1 MLRLATFASYKNEK
15 NVFLCKLSKAG
26 FAYQGYDNALQCESC
41 GFKSNSWRDVG
52 DLFVQHAEHAPECQ
66 FVQQNRKNAPSVDSL
81 NNCKREAISKDANA
95 AGTSSTDVCPKM
107 TLSPKSGYGNQKPR
121 ASNNVSNRA
130 SAKSVFQNLGIYID
144 SNRAKFPSYAVLV
157 NRVQSFTSANSVF
170 HKSPSEMAMAG
181 FFYKGAWK
189 LYPKDLKSLCQC
201 MYSLN

>member
-1 MLRLATFASYKNEK
+1 MWKLRVQIQQLEGCGRLVRATCRACSR
-15 NVFLCKLSKAG
+15 VPVRA
-26 FAYQGYDNALQCESC
+26 AESQKC
-41 GFKSNSWRDVG
+41 TKRRFT
-52 DLFVQHAEHAPECQ
+52 L
-66 FVQQNRKNAPSVDSL
+66 L

-107 TLSPKSGYGNQKPR
+107 TLSPKSGNGNQKPR

-189 LYPKDLKSLCQC
+189 LYSKDLKSLCHLLC
-201 MYSLN
+201 MYSWN

>member
-26 FAYQGYDNALQCESC
+26 FAYQGYDDALQCESC
-41 GFKSNSWRDVG
+41 GFKSNSWTDVS

-66 FVQQNRKNAPSVDSL
+66 FVQQNRKNAPGVDSL

-107 TLSPKSGYGNQKPR
+107 TLSQKSGNENQKPR

-144 SNRAKFPSYAVLV
+144 SNRAKSVLV
-157 NRVQSFTSANSVF
+157 NRVQSFSSANAVF
-170 HKSPSEMAMAG
+170 HKPPSEMAMAG

-189 LYPKDLKSLCQC
+189 LYSKDLKSLNQC
-201 MYSLN
+201 MYS